1 MTRSMKGFTGF
12 AIYGAALATSLAL
25 FYWVPQVDLFVSG
38 LFYDPAHGFTLAN
51 WPPVHDLTASIRWI
65 TWAILLIP
73 LAGAAWLRFVGWP
86 IWRFNRNALIFLIAA
101 LTVGPGIL
109 VNTVLK
115 DHWGRARPYQI
126 EAFGGQHQFTPA
138 PLPADQCDRNC
149 SFVSGHAALGFSLV
163 MFAFLIP
170 AGRTRTIALA
180 AALSFGALVGLARI
194 AAGHHFLSDV
204 VDAGL
209 LVVGTTWLL
218 HRWLVVHDGAT
229 PIIASIDRLG
239 ETPGGRRVLWA
250 AAFVL
255 AEFVAIVWIDRPI
268 ADFFHDDG
276 GALQPFFENVQW
288 FGLGYPYLVVSGL
301 AFALLRWGG
310 VWEALRP
317 RAEAMRRLAYIPGFI
332 FVGVAGSGLV
342 ADLLKVVVART
353 RPKLLFANGAY
364 DFTWFGFRADHWSF
378 PSGHATTAAA
388 VMAALWCLWPRP
400 LWLYVAAAALVA
412 ASRVITG
419 QHYLSDVVA
428 GAAIGVVVTR
438 LVALWLL
445 PQRDAPAPP
454 AHDAAPASRP
464 I

>member
-1 MTRSMKGFTGF
+1 MSREMKGI
-12 AIYGAALATSLAL
+12 AAYGTVLAASLAL
-25 FYWVPQVDLFVSG
+25 FYWAPQIDLFVSG
-38 LFYDPAHGFTLAN
+38 LFYDPTNGFALGN
-51 WPPVHDLTASIRWI
+51 WPPLQDFTRSIRWI
-65 TWAILLIP
+65 AWTIILVAVIGAI
-73 LAGAAWLRFVGWP
+73 WLRLVRRP
-86 IWRFNRNALIFLIAA
+86 LWRFDRNALIFLVAA
-101 LTVGPGIL
+101 LAIGPGVL

-126 EAFGGQHQFTPA
+126 EAFGGPHQFTPA

-163 MFAFLIP
+163 MFVFLMP
-170 AGRTRTIALA
+170 PGRPRTIALT

-204 VDAGL
+204 IDAGL
-209 LVVGTTWLL
+209 VVVGTSWLL

-229 PIIASIDRLG
+229 PIIAAIDRLG
-239 ETPGGRRVLWA
+239 KTPTGRLVLWVM
-250 AAFVL
+250 AFLL
-255 AEFVAIVWIDRPI
+255 AEFVAIVWVDRPI

-276 GALQPFFENVQW
+276 SALQPFFEQVQW
-288 FGLGYPYLVVSGL
+288 FGLGYPYLVVTGL

-310 VWEALRP
+310 EWSALRP

-332 FVGVAGSGLV
+332 FVAVAGSGLV
-342 ADLLKVVVART
+342 ADLLKIVVGRT
-353 RPKLLFANGAY
+353 RPKLLFDGGTY
-364 DFTWFGFRADHWSF
+364 DFTWFGLRADHWSF

-388 VMAALWCLWPRP
+388 LMAALWYLWPRP

-419 QHYLSDVVA
+419 QHFLSDIVA

-438 LVALWLL
+438 LVAQWLL
-445 PQRDAPAPP
+445 PQRDVPAPR
-454 AHDAAPASRP
+454 AHDAAPASRAV
-464 I
+464 